1 MRKPGT
7 SGLCGYNRGGQGVAN
22 TSVILII
29 SLQKEYFGGFNGIAL
44 INMKV

>member
-1 MRKPGT
+1 MRKSVT

-29 SLQKEYFGGFNGIAL
+29 SLQKEYFDGFNGIPL
-44 INMKV
+44 IDMKV